1 MVATTD
7 ILQPWGE
14 KVDPFEDAIIEAEC
28 KEGQYLIDAVEEFED
43 FTRENLRYH
52 TYEDPREL
60 TKALEVFDG
69 LVQQAHV
76 RFAEYISRLAAI
88 QEEFHGHP

>member
-1 MVATTD
+1 MAATTD
-7 ILQPWGE
+7 ALQPWGE
-14 KVDPFEDAIIEAEC
+14 KFDPFEDAVVEAEC
-28 KEGQYLIDAVEEFED
+28 KEGRYLIDAIEEFED

-76 RFAEYISRLAAI
+76 RFAEYIARLAEI
-88 QEEFHGHP
+88 KEQFHGHP